1 MLFHMLQKYTN
12 IGRVIINDINPN
24 LITAYRVIRDTP
36 ERLITDLKMLQR
48 EFRQNSNEEARK
60 EYFLRIRKSYNE
72 DTHNDV
78 TNTAMFIFLNRT
90 CFNGLYRVNSKGYFN
105 VPFGKYTNP
114 TICDEELLLE
124 DSKILQNV
132 EILCG
137 DYTLIE
143 RYVDNNTFIYFDPP
157 YRPLSTT

>member
-1 MLFHMLQKYTN
+1 MISTESYYH
-12 IGRVIINDINPN
+12 
-24 LITAYRVIRDTP
+24 AYRVIRDTP

-105 VPFGKYTNP
+105 CTVW
-114 TICDEELLLE
+114 
-124 DSKILQNV
+124 
-132 EILCG
+132 
-137 DYTLIE
+137 
-143 RYVDNNTFIYFDPP
+143 
-157 YRPLSTT
+157 